1 MKTLYASA
9 LVLFITLTFSV
20 NTISAQ
26 EKENKIVATFK
37 GVTET
42 EYFKFVDEK
51 DATILFYDLDENIEL
66 SLYEEEMIGK
76 KFNITWSTKQID
88 EFDENGEATGDL
100 TTVKTILTIT
110 EVK

>member
-9 LVLFITLTFSV
+9 FVLFITLTFAV

-26 EKENKIVATFK
+26 EKENKVVATFK
-37 GVTET
+37 GVTEM

-51 DATILFYDLDENIEL
+51 DVTILFYDLDENIEL

-76 KFNITWSTKQID
+76 KFMITYSTKQID
-88 EFDENGEATGDL
+88 EFDENGEATGEL

>member
-9 LVLFITLTFSV
+9 FVLFITLTFAV
-20 NTISAQ
+20 NTISAR
-26 EKENKIVATFK
+26 EKENKVVATFK
-37 GVTET
+37 GVTEM

-51 DATILFYDLDENIEL
+51 DVTILFYDLDENIEL

-76 KFNITWSTKQID
+76 KFMITYSTKQID
-88 EFDENGEATGDL
+88 EFDENGEATGEL

>member
-20 NTISAQ
+20 NSISAQ

-42 EYFKFVDEK
+42 EYFKFVDDK
-51 DATILFYDLDENIEL
+51 NVTILFYDLDENIEL
-66 SLYEEEMIGK
+66 SLYEDEYIGK
-76 KFNITWSTKQID
+76 KFNITWVKKEIDIID
-88 EFDENGEATGDL
+88 EEGNPTDEKES
-100 TTVKTILTIT
+100 VKSIIAIT
-110 EVK
+110 EEK

>member
-1 MKTLYASA
+1 MKKLYAA
-9 LVLFITLTFSV
+9 AFVLLFTLTFAV

-42 EYFKFVDEK
+42 EYFKFVDDK
-51 DATILFYDLDENIEL
+51 DITFLFYDLDENIEI
-66 SLYEEEMIGK
+66 SLYEEKLIGK
-76 KFNITWSTKQID
+76 KFAITWSSKQID
-88 EFDENGEATGDL
+88 EFDEEGEATGEL

-110 EVK
+110 EVN